1 MQSIT
6 SVLLVTKSRHRFA
19 EHTAA
24 QIGQWLESCG
34 VSCATL
40 AADCPQETLLATA
53 HTVQAAIILGGD
65 GTFVG
70 VARKLTGLGIPL
82 LGINFGQVGFLAEV
96 SCDNWKPTLQKLL
109 AGELTVTPRSV
120 LIWSVIH
127 EGKTIRK
134 GHAANDIVVGR
145 GAVARILP
153 IQVSVD
159 GEDLGRVRSDG
170 IIVSTPLGTSAY
182 ALSAHGALVH
192 PEVQAMALTPIS
204 PFFRSFPP
212 MLLPRTSLVSLKT
225 DSPDGFLTIDGQE
238 GFPVAEGDIIR
249 VRSMDAGL
257 QLIASGGSSYYQ
269 RLCERGFINTRTL
282 PVEKA

>member
-6 SVLLVTKSRHRFA
+6 SILLITKSRHRLA
-19 EHTAA
+19 ENVAS
-24 QIGQWLESCG
+24 QIGQWLDSCG
-34 VSCATL
+34 VSCITL
-40 AADCPQETLLATA
+40 SADCSQETLLTA
-53 HTVQAAIILGGD
+53 ARSAQTAIILGGD

-82 LGINFGQVGFLAEV
+82 LGINFGQVGFLAEL
-96 SCDNWKPTLQKLL
+96 SCDNWKPALEKLL
-109 AGELTVTPRSV
+109 VGALQVCPRSV

-127 EGKTIRK
+127 EGKAIRK
-134 GHAANDIVVGR
+134 GHAANDVVVGR

-153 IQVSVD
+153 VQVSVD
-159 GEDLGRVRSDG
+159 GEDLGCVRSDG

-192 PEVQAMALTPIS
+192 PDVQALALTPIS

-225 DSPDGFLTIDGQE
+225 GSSDGFLTVDGQE
-238 GFPVAEGDIIR
+238 GFPLADGDIIR
-249 VRSMDAGL
+249 IRSMDAGL
-257 QLIASGGSSYYQ
+257 QLVSSCESSYYQ
-269 RLCERGFINTRTL
+269 RLCERGFINTRSL
-282 PVEKA
+282 PAEKA